1 MPSPEHKEKIYQFV
15 SKAIQ
20 FNKHH
25 NIFQRTSAEEVLRK
39 DVEESLQI
47 NPHISKQDTILDIGS
62 GGGFPGVVIA
72 ISNPK
77 TQTHLV
83 ESNQKKAYFLK
94 QIKHD
99 LLLDNLTVHNQRI
112 NIALNIFGFSLFIL
126 FGLVLFTLNYF
137 IYQYSSFTLMIFTSV
152 IVSILYIE
160 MGIIL
165 SRNFFVKFFDDQLP
179 KEIIYFI
186 GFILMINAG
195 YFTIMFILRI
205 IKANTFI

>member
-1 MPSPEHKEKIYQFV
+1 MPNPEHKEKIYQFV
-15 SKAIQ
+15 NKAIQ

-25 NIFQRTSAEEVLRK
+25 NIFQRTGAEEVLRK
-39 DVEESLQI
+39 DVKESLQI

-99 LLLDNLTVHNQRI
+99 LSLDNLTVHNQRI
-112 NIALNIFGFSLFIL
+112 ETHNNLGEFSLITARAFATIEKIL
-126 FGLVLFTLNYF
+126 TLSENNLLQSGKYVLFKGTKNKIEEELTSLN
-137 IYQYSSFTLMIFTSV
+137 T
-152 IVSILYIE
+152 
-160 MGIIL
+160 
-165 SRNFFVKFFDDQLP
+165 NKF
-179 KEIIYFI
+179 KYEIIEQDNKEKERHFVV
-186 GFILMINAG
+186 
-195 YFTIMFILRI
+195 
-205 IKANTFI
+205 IKKA

>member
-1 MPSPEHKEKIYQFV
+1 MSNPEHKEKIYQFV
-15 SKAIQ
+15 NKAIQ

-72 ISNPK
+72 ISKPK

-112 NIALNIFGFSLFIL
+112 ETYNNLGEFSLITARAFATIEKIL
-126 FGLVLFTLNYF
+126 TLSENNLYQGGKYVLFKGTKNKIEEELTSLN
-137 IYQYSSFTLMIFTSV
+137 T
-152 IVSILYIE
+152 
-160 MGIIL
+160 
-165 SRNFFVKFFDDQLP
+165 NKF
-179 KEIIYFI
+179 KYEIIEQDNKEKERHFVV
-186 GFILMINAG
+186 
-195 YFTIMFILRI
+195 
-205 IKANTFI
+205 IKKA

>member
-1 MPSPEHKEKIYQFV
+1 MPNPKHKEKIYQFV
-15 SKAIQ
+15 NKAIQ

-112 NIALNIFGFSLFIL
+112 ETHNNLGEFNLITARAFATIEKIL
-126 FGLVLFTLNYF
+126 TLSENNLYQGGKYVLFKGTKNKIEEELTSLN
-137 IYQYSSFTLMIFTSV
+137 T
-152 IVSILYIE
+152 
-160 MGIIL
+160 
-165 SRNFFVKFFDDQLP
+165 NKF
-179 KEIIYFI
+179 KYEIIEQDNKEKERHFVV
-186 GFILMINAG
+186 
-195 YFTIMFILRI
+195 
-205 IKANTFI
+205 IKKA

>member
-1 MPSPEHKEKIYQFV
+1 MPNPEHKEKIYQFV
-15 SKAIQ
+15 NKAIQ

-25 NIFQRTSAEEVLRK
+25 NIFQRTKAEEVLKK

-99 LLLDNLTVHNQRI
+99 LSLDNLTVHNQRI
-112 NIALNIFGFSLFIL
+112 ETHNNLGEFSLITARAFATIEKIL
-126 FGLVLFTLNYF
+126 TLSENNLHQGGKYVLFKGTKNKIEEELTSLN
-137 IYQYSSFTLMIFTSV
+137 T
-152 IVSILYIE
+152 
-160 MGIIL
+160 
-165 SRNFFVKFFDDQLP
+165 NKF
-179 KEIIYFI
+179 KYEIIEQDNKEKERHFVV
-186 GFILMINAG
+186 
-195 YFTIMFILRI
+195 
-205 IKANTFI
+205 IKKA

>member
-1 MPSPEHKEKIYQFV
+1 MPNPEHKEKIYQFAK
-15 SKAIQ
+15 KAIQ

-25 NIFQRTSAEEVLRK
+25 NIFQRTSADEVLRK

-112 NIALNIFGFSLFIL
+112 ETHNNLGEFSFITARAFATIEKIL
-126 FGLVLFTLNYF
+126 TLSENNLHQGGKYVLFKGTKNKIEEELTSLN
-137 IYQYSSFTLMIFTSV
+137 T
-152 IVSILYIE
+152 
-160 MGIIL
+160 
-165 SRNFFVKFFDDQLP
+165 NKF
-179 KEIIYFI
+179 KYEIIEQDNKEKERH
-186 GFILMINAG
+186 LVV
-195 YFTIMFILRI
+195 
-205 IKANTFI
+205 IKKA

>member
-15 SKAIQ
+15 NKAIQ

-99 LLLDNLTVHNQRI
+99 LFLDNLTVHNQRI
-112 NIALNIFGFSLFIL
+112 ETHNNLGGFSLITARAFATIEKIL
-126 FGLVLFTLNYF
+126 TLSENNLLQSGKYVLFKGTKNKIEEELTSLN
-137 IYQYSSFTLMIFTSV
+137 T
-152 IVSILYIE
+152 
-160 MGIIL
+160 
-165 SRNFFVKFFDDQLP
+165 NKF
-179 KEIIYFI
+179 KYEIIEQDNKEKERHFVV
-186 GFILMINAG
+186 
-195 YFTIMFILRI
+195 
-205 IKANTFI
+205 IKKHE

>member
-1 MPSPEHKEKIYQFV
+1 MPNSKHKEKIYRFV
-15 SKAIQ
+15 NKAIQ

-25 NIFQRTSAEEVLRK
+25 NIFQRTSAEEVLKK
-39 DVEESLQI
+39 DIEESLQI

-112 NIALNIFGFSLFIL
+112 EPHNNLGEFSLITARAFATIEKIL
-126 FGLVLFTLNYF
+126 TLSENNLLQSGKYVLFKGTKNKIEEELTSLN
-137 IYQYSSFTLMIFTSV
+137 T
-152 IVSILYIE
+152 
-160 MGIIL
+160 
-165 SRNFFVKFFDDQLP
+165 NKF
-179 KEIIYFI
+179 KYEIIEQDNKEKERH
-186 GFILMINAG
+186 LVV
-195 YFTIMFILRI
+195 
-205 IKANTFI
+205 IKKHE

>member
-1 MPSPEHKEKIYQFV
+1 MPNPEHKEKINQFV
-15 SKAIQ
+15 NKAIQ

-25 NIFQRTSAEEVLRK
+25 NIFQRTGAEEVLRK
-39 DVEESLQI
+39 DVKESLQI

-99 LLLDNLTVHNQRI
+99 LSLDNLTVHNQRI
-112 NIALNIFGFSLFIL
+112 ETHNNLGEFSLITARAFATIEKIL
-126 FGLVLFTLNYF
+126 TLSENNLYQGGKYVLFKGTKNKIEEELTSLN
-137 IYQYSSFTLMIFTSV
+137 T
-152 IVSILYIE
+152 
-160 MGIIL
+160 
-165 SRNFFVKFFDDQLP
+165 NKF
-179 KEIIYFI
+179 KYEIIVQDNKEKERH
-186 GFILMINAG
+186 LVV
-195 YFTIMFILRI
+195 
-205 IKANTFI
+205 IKKA

>member
-1 MPSPEHKEKIYQFV
+1 MPNPEHKEKIYQFV
-15 SKAIQ
+15 NKAIQ

-39 DVEESLQI
+39 DVKESLQI

-99 LLLDNLTVHNQRI
+99 LSLDNLTVHNQRI
-112 NIALNIFGFSLFIL
+112 ETHNNLGEFSLITARAFATIEKIL
-126 FGLVLFTLNYF
+126 TLSENNLYQGGKYVLFKGTKNKIEEELTSLN
-137 IYQYSSFTLMIFTSV
+137 T
-152 IVSILYIE
+152 
-160 MGIIL
+160 
-165 SRNFFVKFFDDQLP
+165 NKF
-179 KEIIYFI
+179 KYEIIKQDNKEKERHFVV
-186 GFILMINAG
+186 
-195 YFTIMFILRI
+195 
-205 IKANTFI
+205 IKKA

>member
-1 MPSPEHKEKIYQFV
+1 MPNPEHKEKIYQFV
-15 SKAIQ
+15 NKAIQ

-99 LLLDNLTVHNQRI
+99 LFLDNLIVHNQRI
-112 NIALNIFGFSLFIL
+112 ESHNNLGEFSFITARAFATIEKIL
-126 FGLVLFTLNYF
+126 KLSENNLLQGGKYVLFKGTKNKIEEELTSLN
-137 IYQYSSFTLMIFTSV
+137 T
-152 IVSILYIE
+152 
-160 MGIIL
+160 
-165 SRNFFVKFFDDQLP
+165 NKF
-179 KEIIYFI
+179 KYEIIEQDNKEKERH
-186 GFILMINAG
+186 LVV
-195 YFTIMFILRI
+195 
-205 IKANTFI
+205 IKKHE

>member
-47 NPHISKQDTILDIGS
+47 NPYILKQDTILDIGS

-99 LLLDNLTVHNQRI
+99 LLLDNLTAHNQRI
-112 NIALNIFGFSLFIL
+112 ETHNNLGEFSLITARAFATIEKIL
-126 FGLVLFTLNYF
+126 TLSENNLQQDGKYVLFKGTKNKIEEELTSLN
-137 IYQYSSFTLMIFTSV
+137 T
-152 IVSILYIE
+152 
-160 MGIIL
+160 
-165 SRNFFVKFFDDQLP
+165 NKF
-179 KEIIYFI
+179 KYEIIEQDNKEKERH
-186 GFILMINAG
+186 LVV
-195 YFTIMFILRI
+195 
-205 IKANTFI
+205 IKKHE

>member
-1 MPSPEHKEKIYQFV
+1 MPNPEHKEKIYQFV
-15 SKAIQ
+15 NKAIQ

-25 NIFQRTSAEEVLRK
+25 NIFQRTGAEEVLRK
-39 DVEESLQI
+39 DVKESLQI

-99 LLLDNLTVHNQRI
+99 LSLDNLTVHNQRI
-112 NIALNIFGFSLFIL
+112 ETHNNLGEFSLITARAFATIEKIL
-126 FGLVLFTLNYF
+126 TLSENNLHQGGKYVLFKGTKNKIEEELTSLN
-137 IYQYSSFTLMIFTSV
+137 T
-152 IVSILYIE
+152 
-160 MGIIL
+160 
-165 SRNFFVKFFDDQLP
+165 NKF
-179 KEIIYFI
+179 KYEIIEQDNKKKERH
-186 GFILMINAG
+186 LVV
-195 YFTIMFILRI
+195 
-205 IKANTFI
+205 IKKA

>member
-1 MPSPEHKEKIYQFV
+1 MPNPEHKEKIYQFV
-15 SKAIQ
+15 NKAIQ

-25 NIFQRTSAEEVLRK
+25 NIFQRTSADEVLRK

-112 NIALNIFGFSLFIL
+112 EIHNNLGEFSLITARAFATIEKIL
-126 FGLVLFTLNYF
+126 TLSENNLYQGGKYVLFKGTKNKIEEELTSLN
-137 IYQYSSFTLMIFTSV
+137 T
-152 IVSILYIE
+152 
-160 MGIIL
+160 
-165 SRNFFVKFFDDQLP
+165 NKF
-179 KEIIYFI
+179 KYEIIEQDNKEKERHFVV
-186 GFILMINAG
+186 
-195 YFTIMFILRI
+195 
-205 IKANTFI
+205 IKKA

>member
-1 MPSPEHKEKIYQFV
+1 MPNPEHKEKIYQFV
-15 SKAIQ
+15 NKAIQ

-25 NIFQRTSAEEVLRK
+25 NIFQRTSAEEVLKK

-99 LLLDNLTVHNQRI
+99 LFLDNLTVHNQRI
-112 NIALNIFGFSLFIL
+112 ETHNNLGEFSLITARAFATIEKIL
-126 FGLVLFTLNYF
+126 TLSENNLYQGGKYVLFKGTKNKIEEELTSLN
-137 IYQYSSFTLMIFTSV
+137 T
-152 IVSILYIE
+152 
-160 MGIIL
+160 
-165 SRNFFVKFFDDQLP
+165 NKF
-179 KEIIYFI
+179 KYEIIKQDNKEKERHFVV
-186 GFILMINAG
+186 
-195 YFTIMFILRI
+195 
-205 IKANTFI
+205 IKKA

>member
-1 MPSPEHKEKIYQFV
+1 MPNPEHKEKIYQFAN
-15 SKAIQ
+15 KAIQ

-47 NPHISKQDTILDIGS
+47 NPHISKQDTILDVGS

-112 NIALNIFGFSLFIL
+112 ETHNNLGEFSLITARAFATIEKIL
-126 FGLVLFTLNYF
+126 TLSENNLYQGGKYVLFKGTKNKIEEELTSLN
-137 IYQYSSFTLMIFTSV
+137 T
-152 IVSILYIE
+152 
-160 MGIIL
+160 
-165 SRNFFVKFFDDQLP
+165 NKF
-179 KEIIYFI
+179 KYEIIEQDNKEKERHFVV
-186 GFILMINAG
+186 
-195 YFTIMFILRI
+195 
-205 IKANTFI
+205 IKKA